1 MDSELSR
8 AVDEYNELVSEW
20 NEKYGDKCAAMK
32 VDKTNICHSRLKRLR
47 TLFSEEWSEKKKVS
61 MTTTVV
67 GDFENVKHYGG
78 QTDGLSRGELAHL
91 IVRKGDEILS
101 RI

>member
-20 NEKYGDKCAAMK
+20 NEKYGNRCSAMK
-32 VDKTNICHSRLKRLR
+32 VDKTKIRHSRLKRLR
-47 TLFSEEWSEKKKVS
+47 TLFSEEWAEKKKVS

-67 GDFENVKHYGG
+67 GDFENIKHYGA
-78 QTDGLSRGELAHL
+78 QADDLSRGELAHL
-91 IVRKGDEILS
+91 IVRKGEEILR